1 MNCILEGLCDV
12 AVVGAHLI
20 SLHSSPTYVS
30 AHDNFHDIDYR
41 TRYEWV
47 TPGAYVRMANGAT
60 AGAYRNS
67 LGKASVYVGWTW
79 QTDDE
84 RFALTV
90 GAVSGYR
97 RDFTVILNR
106 EWGHEPR
113 VEKRGQAPGLRAGA
127 AQGQRCC
134 RPPLHRKEVLNH
146 EHRTQ
151 ERALPYRE
159 RTPRSH

>member
-90 GAVSGYR
+90 GAVTGYR

-106 EWGHEPR
+106 DWGHEPR
-113 VEKRGQAPGLRAGA
+113 VEKRGQALQPLVVPSVRFALDDRTALRLGYVPAPHKDSA
-127 AQGQRCC
+127 AVVH
-134 RPPLHRKEVLNH
+134 LSIEKKF
-146 EHRTQ
+146 
-151 ERALPYRE
+151 
-159 RTPRSH
+159 